1 MLWKKGDIMREI
13 FTQVLSP
20 ALEDKIQA
28 ENYIL
33 LTWIH
38 RV

>member
-20 ALEDKIQA
+20 APENKILV
-28 ENYIL
+28 ENYVL
-33 LTWIH
+33 LTWTH